1 MFRGLCKV
9 AHIAV
14 DTATM
19 PVALAADIVTLGGEL
34 TDRHEPYAVSKAKS
48 IAEKAESLFKID
60 GDQ

>member
-1 MFRGLCKV
+1 V

-19 PVALAADIVTLGGEL
+19 PLALTADIVTLGGEL
-34 TDRHEPYAVSKAKS
+34 TDRHEPHAVSKAKS
-48 IAEKAESLFKID
+48 IVENGESLFNID